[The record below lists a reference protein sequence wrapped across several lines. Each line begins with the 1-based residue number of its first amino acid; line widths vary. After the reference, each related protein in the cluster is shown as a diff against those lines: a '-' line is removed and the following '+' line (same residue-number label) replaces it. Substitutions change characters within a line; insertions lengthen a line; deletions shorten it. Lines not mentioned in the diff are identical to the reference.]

1 MVDFSTVRSLLD
13 ERKVTRAV
21 YEDMLDQAE
30 HGLKEGFPADHAI
43 RSVWMLRS
51 IATGIRITTIH
62 FRENLFVHIAEELE
76 RLSQAAYDEI
86 YMPKFSE
93 ENGLRAS

>member
-1 MVDFSTVRSLLD
+1 MR
-13 ERKVTRAV
+13 
-21 YEDMLDQAE
+21 
-30 HGLKEGFPADHAI
+30 
-43 RSVWMLRS
+43 
-51 IATGIRITTIH
+51 GIGIKIIE